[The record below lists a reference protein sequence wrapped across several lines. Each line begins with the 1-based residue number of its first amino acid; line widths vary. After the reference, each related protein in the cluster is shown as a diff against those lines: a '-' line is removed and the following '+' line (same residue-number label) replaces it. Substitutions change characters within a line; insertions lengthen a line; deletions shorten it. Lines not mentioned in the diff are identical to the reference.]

1 MHRVQET
8 QLCNNSQQE
17 KTAKEAGK
25 EEILQVVQGSYLAQ
39 GIEVV

>member
-8 QLCNNSQQE
+8 QLCNHGQQE
-17 KTAKEAGK
+17 KAAEETGK
-25 EEILQVVQGSYLAQ
+25 EEILQVVQGSHLAQ